1 MKQRHRLH
9 PLAAALLA
17 SLLLAMPASASWGYS
32 EETSTQT
39 GDYVNSDDAEAQRQQ
54 EIAEAN
60 AKKAQREQ
68 KAAYQQQI
76 NDRQND
82 LDKLKAEQK
91 ELQSKLA
98 GVSGQKKQ
106 AQAVKASL
114 DADLD
119 DVLGQISTLN
129 LQIEAM
135 NESIK
140 MTEEDIAASKQ
151 NINEQISLLRKR
163 ILTSYKAGYS
173 DALSVVLGAD
183 SYYDSLVRTRVI
195 TEIADRD
202 KDIITELSA
211 EKEEL
216 EEKETQLK
224 DEQEKLEQA
233 NEALEENKSSLSKK
247 ISAASAQNRV
257 TSAFWKS
264 SIRATLLPASRR
276 QRRWN
281 RKLQQLM
288 LRLQTFPLRQ
298 TVSMSAVR

>member
-1 MKQRHRLH
+1 MKQRHRLR

-119 DVLGQISTLN
+119 NVLGQISTLN
-129 LQIEAM
+129 
-135 NESIK
+135 
-140 MTEEDIAASKQ
+140 
-151 NINEQISLLRKR
+151 
-163 ILTSYKAGYS
+163 
-173 DALSVVLGAD
+173 
-183 SYYDSLVRTRVI
+183 
-195 TEIADRD
+195 
-202 KDIITELSA
+202 
-211 EKEEL
+211 
-216 EEKETQLK
+216 
-224 DEQEKLEQA
+224 
-233 NEALEENKSSLSKK
+233 
-247 ISAASAQNRV
+247 
-257 TSAFWKS
+257 
-264 SIRATLLPASRR
+264 
-276 QRRWN
+276 
-281 RKLQQLM
+281 
-288 LRLQTFPLRQ
+288 
-298 TVSMSAVR
+298 